1 MEKIS
6 RVFQKMTLKKALLTI
21 SAAILVIVTML
32 SVMTIL
38 TAADMRQ
45 EILNT
50 RTITIK
56 ESGNHYKVGEYNL
69 KDNEEGNAIY
79 FSYKVMPENY
89 TYGKLSSENQ
99 IRYVV
104 VTFFMVAL
112 PILYV
117 IVGAFVVVK
126 LYYKMKLSASIEAL
140 RSGMEHISGYDL
152 DFQIDYCSEDELGML
167 CGTFEEMRKE
177 LYHNNQKMWR
187 MLQDRKA
194 LTASVSH
201 DLRTPIT
208 VIKGYL
214 EYMEKAAQRGQLID
228 EILAKTLQN
237 MTQSTERLER
247 YVDCIQDI
255 QKMED
260 IEIEKSAL
268 QVPELL
274 NDIEDDF
281 TILAGQRQRSFLLNN
296 RSKKDIIYT
305 DKNMLFKILE
315 NLLNNAL
322 RFSESRITLTVAG
335 DGAFIDFIVQ
345 DDGKGFDCDE
355 LQHATTLF
363 YSSSAGKEN
372 FGIGLSI
379 CKILCE
385 KLGGTLMISNHADGG
400 ACVAARV
407 KTI

>member
-1 MEKIS
+1 MEKVKK
-6 RVFQKMTLKKALLTI
+6 VFQKMTLKKALLTI
-21 SAAILVIVTML
+21 SAVILVIVTML

-38 TAADMRQ
+38 TAADVRQ

-50 RTITIK
+50 RTITIGK
-56 ESGNHYKVGEYNL
+56 SGNHYKTGEHNL
-69 KDNEEGNAIY
+69 KENSEGNAIY
-79 FSYKVMPENY
+79 FSYEVTPDNY

-104 VTFFMVAL
+104 VTFFMVVL

-117 IVGAFVVVK
+117 IVGAFAVVK
-126 LYYKMKLSASIEAL
+126 LYYKMKLSAPIEAL

-177 LYHNNQKMWR
+177 LYYNNKKMWQ

-201 DLRTPIT
+201 DVRTPIT

-214 EYMEKAAQRGQLID
+214 EYVEKAAQRGQLSD
-228 EILAKTLQN
+228 EILAKTIQN

-260 IEIEKSAL
+260 IEIEQSAL
-268 QVPELL
+268 QVSELV

-281 TILAGQRQRSFLLNN
+281 SILAGQHQRSFQLNN
-296 RSKKDIIYT
+296 QSKKDAIYT

-322 RFSESRITLTVAG
+322 RFSESRIILTVAD
-335 DGAFIDFIVQ
+335 DGAFINFSVQ
-345 DDGKGFDCDE
+345 DDGKGFDRDE
-355 LQHATTLF
+355 LQCATTLF

-385 KLGGTLMISNHADGG
+385 KLGGTLMIRNHADGG
-400 ACVAARV
+400 ACVTARI
-407 KTI
+407 KIL